1 MSNDRYEAVVV
12 GGGPGGYVAGIR
24 LGQHGKKALVV
35 EREHLGG
42 VCLNWGCIPSKA
54 LIHAGNLLHEMETM
68 GDVYV
73 GDVPTVDATKLQTWK
88 EGVIRKQRGGVGSL
102 LKSNKCD
109 HLEGD
114 AKLVGPNTLE
124 VTTGGEKRK
133 IDFDNLILA
142 TGAKVI
148 EIPSFP
154 FSEPRI
160 GYARDAVSYDPI
172 PKRFVVIGGGVI
184 GSELGMSYR

>member
-133 IDFDNLILA
+133 IDFD
-142 TGAKVI
+142 
-148 EIPSFP
+148 
-154 FSEPRI
+154 
-160 GYARDAVSYDPI
+160 
-172 PKRFVVIGGGVI
+172 
-184 GSELGMSYR
+184 